1 MFTKPNILSFL
12 VHNEVFNKFY
22 SILYIY
28 PFMQKMTCITYTT
41 VTLRTEYVLLNYK
54 KI

>member
-41 VTLRTEYVLLNYK
+41 GNAQDWVCPFKL
-54 KI
+54 